1 MGVVVVCRR
10 HSRRGCNH
18 HSIVRPGFQRGVP
31 HRHNRIG
38 WGGGGGARRHRHIL
52 ALSLSLPHSPPHA
65 ACKAKCLQSLQV
77 TFPMGTWTLR
87 HFGADVHSPPS
98 FSLSDCLSFFL
109 GWIFLWGLF
118 FLGGVFFFLAFPWFF
133 LGKTA
138 VSLRFG
144 RIWRDFPGLPYEK
157 TCFLLF
163 LGFS

>member
-1 MGVVVVCRR
+1 MVGVDRLGVVVVCRR

-77 TFPMGTWTLR
+77 TFPMGMWTLR
-87 HFGADVHSPPS
+87 HFGADVHSLSS

-109 GWIFLWGLF
+109 GWIFFCVFFFGGLF
-118 FLGGVFFFLAFPWFF
+118 FFCCFSLVFPRENSSFLTFWKDLA
-133 LGKTA
+133 
-138 VSLRFG
+138 
-144 RIWRDFPGLPYEK
+144 
-157 TCFLLF
+157 
-163 LGFS
+163 